1 MLFFRKFPVAV
12 KFMDKKRGGGRVSR
26 FSIESFFYL
35 TLPKTCRG
43 TIQCVTDFG
52 YRKILCLRGLCHDF
66 SWNFFVSQCRKTLQG
81 NPCKLCFR
89 KLPVARKIMDKREGE
104 VSRISSNFFC
114 LAVPKNFVGEPFCAV
129 SRKVS
134 GSNKFMD
141 DNGGSIIF
149 LRRVFFLS
157 QKAKKICRGTL

>member
-12 KFMDKKRGGGRVSR
+12 KFMDKKRGGGGRVSR

-66 SWNFFVSQCRKTLQG
+66 SF
-81 NPCKLCFR
+81 
-89 KLPVARKIMDKREGE
+89 E
-104 VSRISSNFFC
+104 FFC
-114 LAVPKNFVGEPFCAV
+114 LAVPKNFAGEP
-129 SRKVS
+129 
-134 GSNKFMD
+134 
-141 DNGGSIIF
+141 
-149 LRRVFFLS
+149 L
-157 QKAKKICRGTL
+157 